1 MIDIHTHV
9 GRLGKDRS
17 DALYVDELLSRMDDG
32 GIEKSV
38 LLPLG
43 GSPEGGFFYQTNEE
57 VLELYR
63 QHPDRIIPFRNLDPR
78 RGNNAPT
85 TDFSWLLAE
94 YKEQG
99 VCGVGEITAN
109 LHIDAPVLI
118 NLFRQCGDAGLP
130 VTFHLACQIG
140 GVYGVVDDLGLPRL
154 ERVLQECPD
163 TVFFGHAMSFWSEIS
178 ADATDET
185 RGGYPKEP
193 VVAPGRL
200 QHLLKE
206 YPNLYGDLSA
216 GSGFNA
222 ITRDPDYGVSFLE
235 KFQDKLLFGT
245 DLCHHN
251 QNAPIVEFFSKLRA
265 ESRISDSAYEKIA
278 RGNAV
283 RLLGLEF

>member
-9 GRLGKDRS
+9 GRLGKDKS

-32 GIEKSV
+32 GIEKAV

-43 GSPEGGFFYQTNEE
+43 GSPEGAFFYQTNEE

-63 QHPDRIIPFRNLDPR
+63 QHPDRIIPFCNLDPR
-78 RGNNAPT
+78 CGDNAPT
-85 TDFSWLLAE
+85 TDFSWMFAE
-94 YKEQG
+94 YKKQG
-99 VCGVGEITAN
+99 VRGVGEITAN

-130 VTFHLACQIG
+130 VTFHLACKIG
-140 GVYGVVDDLGLPRL
+140 GVYGVADDLGLPRL

-178 ADATDET
+178 ADANDET
-185 RGGYPKEP
+185 RGGYPKGAVEL
-193 VVAPGRL
+193 PGRL
-200 QHLLKE
+200 QHLLNN

-222 ITRDPDYGVSFLE
+222 ITRDPDYGLSFLE
-235 KFQDKLLFGT
+235 EFQDKLLFAT

-251 QNAPIVEFFSKLRA
+251 QDAPIVEFFSKLRV
-265 ESRISDSAYEKIA
+265 EGGISDSAYEKIA
-278 RGNAV
+278 HGNAV
-283 RLLGLEF
+283 RLLGLES